1 MPYLAS
7 RSPSPLHSPTQMAMG
22 NPMGNTMARKVSLT
36 TLKASTPMTYIPPL
50 IDGACGTVLRA
61 EQPTATLF
69 WEDVKA
75 MVKAGPAFF
84 QSLWNQVLC
93 SGKKM
98 AWADMVDVTIHVALT
113 LLEMAVMVN
122 FIPLFLFLPGFFFA
136 LWFGFCVM
144 LIAGLSRIV
153 NGKNRVIRCA
163 AGSDGWM
170 MGQESE
176 DERWIYVG
184 GMELRF
190 VTMNSSGLL
199 GFLS

>member
-1 MPYLAS
+1 
-7 RSPSPLHSPTQMAMG
+7 
-22 NPMGNTMARKVSLT
+22 
-36 TLKASTPMTYIPPL
+36 MTYIPPL

-93 SGKKM
+93 SGNKM
-98 AWADMVDVTIHVALT
+98 SWTDMVDVAVHVALT
-113 LLEMAVMVN
+113 LLEMAVMVH

-153 NGKNRVIRCA
+153 NGKIRVIRCA

-190 VTMNSSGLL
+190 VTTNSFDLL
-199 GFLS
+199 GVLS